1 MRLRRRG
8 SGDEVRRVLVATD
21 RSETAERAVRFA
33 ASDSAVKQESPDR
46 LMGDDRGF
54 ALGG

>member
-1 MRLRRRG
+1 MLKR
-8 SGDEVRRVLVATD
+8 A
-21 RSETAERAVRFA
+21 AERAVRFA